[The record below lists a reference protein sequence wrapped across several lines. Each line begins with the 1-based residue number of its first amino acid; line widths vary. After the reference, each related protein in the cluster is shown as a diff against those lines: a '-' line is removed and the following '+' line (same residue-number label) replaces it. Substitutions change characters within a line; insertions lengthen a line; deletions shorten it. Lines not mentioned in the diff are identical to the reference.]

1 MNLLKFR
8 KSWKAVLFV
17 FLSLY
22 VLYATFQFLTV
33 GQRGGDTQL
42 VLLANSFLQW
52 NIDLPRD
59 NLPKL
64 DIANYYNNYYV
75 YFGPLASI
83 LLIPFVFI
91 FGPTFPQVSVGIF
104 SLTSSFILIYFVSRH
119 FKFEKLDSLY
129 LSLFFTYSTVLFSSS
144 VVNVTA
150 WQVEALGVPLMLAS
164 ILLYLK
170 KKNAFLIGIF
180 IGLSLLTRPPLLG
193 VAAFFFFEMLQKRF
207 NVKQFAIML
216 IPVIIC
222 LGFFGA
228 YNERRF
234 HAFLE
239 TGYAYNISKEELPIG
254 ANREYGEISIMHVPA
269 NLYSF
274 LIMSPLPLKEKDSQG
289 FVLEFPYM
297 RADAWGVAIW
307 FTSPLFL
314 YLIFHF
320 KKGKY
325 SLSAGLAALILAI
338 PVLTWYSVGFAQ
350 FGYRYALDFLPFLFL
365 LLIPCLD
372 VKLSKVAIILIIF
385 GVLFNTIYA
394 GSIFGNYP
402 VFGIY
407 SS

>member
-1 MNLLKFR
+1 MNLLKLQ
-8 KSWKAVLFV
+8 KNWKAVLFAI
-17 FLSLY
+17 LTLY
-22 VLYATFQFLTV
+22 VGYVTFQFLTV

-42 VLLANSFLQW
+42 VVLASEILKW
-52 NIDLPRD
+52 NIELPRD

-83 LLIPFVFI
+83 LLIPFVFV

-104 SLTSSFILIYFVSRH
+104 SLTSSFILIYFISRH

-129 LSLFFTYSTVLFSSS
+129 LSLFFTYSTVLFASS
-144 VVNVTA
+144 VVNITA
-150 WQVEALGVPLMLAS
+150 WQVEALGVPMMLTS
-164 ILLYLK
+164 LLLYFK

-180 IGLSLLTRPPLLG
+180 IGLSLLTRLPLLG
-193 VAAFFFFEMLQKRF
+193 VTAFFFFEMLQHRF
-207 NVKQFAIML
+207 TLKQFIMLL
-216 IPVIIC
+216 IPVVLC
-222 LGFFGA
+222 LSLFGF
-228 YNERRF
+228 YNQRRF
-234 HAFLE
+234 HSYLE
-239 TGYAYNISKEELPIG
+239 TGYAHNISKEELPIG
-254 ANREYGEISIMHVPA
+254 ANREYGEISLHHVPA

-274 LIMSPLPLKEKDSQG
+274 LIMSPTPLKEKDTKG
-289 FVLEFPYM
+289 FVLEFPYL

-314 YLIFHF
+314 YVILHF

-325 SLSAGLAALILAI
+325 SLSAGLTAFILAI
-338 PVLTWYSVGFAQ
+338 PVFTWYSVGFAQ

-365 LLIPCLD
+365 LLLPCLGL
-372 VKLSKVAIILIIF
+372 KLSKVAIMFIIL

-402 VFGIY
+402 VFGMY
-407 SS
+407 ES